1 MALIEE
7 LNKEGNFLFKHRGT
21 LPVPFVF
28 VALGIYV
35 WQSYHNAFPE
45 WFPYYEYFCL
55 VVGLLGQVVR
65 AYTVGHTPKGTSGR
79 NTGKQVADSLNTKG
93 IYSLVRH
100 PLYVGNFL
108 MWLGVAMLTAHFW
121 FITCFVLAYWLYY
134 ERIMYAEEFF
144 LRNKFGQQYLDW
156 ASTVP
161 PFIPRFSNFNKASLE
176 FSVKNVLKREYNGFF
191 ALMLIFTVFISI
203 RYYFQQSTYGLPNEW
218 YVIFAISLLIFG
230 TLKILKKFTKVL
242 DVQGR

>member
-7 LNKEGNFLFKHRGT
+7 LDKEGNFLFKHRGT
-21 LPVPFVF
+21 LPIPFVF
-28 VALGIYV
+28 VALGLYA
-35 WQSYHNAFPE
+35 WQAQNQGFPK
-45 WFPYYEYFCL
+45 WFPYYEYVCL
-55 VVGLLGQVVR
+55 AVGLLGQFVR

-79 NTGKQVADSLNTKG
+79 NTKKQVAETLNTSG
-93 IYSLVRH
+93 IYSAVRH

-108 MWLGVAMLTAHFW
+108 MWLGVAMLTANFW

-134 ERIMYAEEFF
+134 ERIMYAEEYF

-161 PFIPRFSNFNKASLE
+161 PFIPRFSSFDGANLE
-176 FSVKNVLKREYNGFF
+176 FSAKNVLKREYNGFF
-191 ALMLIFTVFISI
+191 ALMLIFTVFIGI
-203 RYYFQQSTYGLPNEW
+203 RFYFKTFMYGLPNEW
-218 YVIFAISLLIFG
+218 YVIFGVSLLIFG

-242 DVQGR
+242 DVKGR

>member
-7 LNKEGNFLFKHRGT
+7 LDKEGNFLFKHRGT

-28 VALGIYV
+28 IALAIYA
-35 WQSYHNAFPE
+35 WQAHHNAFPE
-45 WFPYYEYFCL
+45 WFPYYEYVCL
-55 VVGLLGQVVR
+55 AIGLLGQFVR

-79 NTGKQVADSLNTKG
+79 NTKLQVAETLNTSG
-93 IYSLVRH
+93 IYSIVRH

-134 ERIMYAEEFF
+134 ERIMYAEEYF

-156 ASTVP
+156 AENVP
-161 PFIPRFSNFNKASLE
+161 PFIPRFSSFNGANLE
-176 FSVKNVLKREYNGFF
+176 FSTKNVLKREYNGFF
-191 ALMLIFTVFISI
+191 ALMLIFTVFVAI
-203 RYYFQQSTYGLPNEW
+203 RYYYQTFVYGLPPAW
-218 YVIFAISLLIFG
+218 YIIFGLSLVIFT
-230 TLKILKKFTKVL
+230 TLKLLKKFTKVL
-242 DVQGR
+242 DVKGR